1 MTYFNSKGIESR
13 GKRRK
18 FARRGE
24 EGKVFYRCFGALNE
38 ERGGEVG
45 PFLGTGDVT

>member
-1 MTYFNSKGIESR
+1 MKREGNS
-13 GKRRK
+13 
-18 FARRGE
+18 RRGE
-24 EGKVFYRCFGALNE
+24 ERKVFYRCFGALNE